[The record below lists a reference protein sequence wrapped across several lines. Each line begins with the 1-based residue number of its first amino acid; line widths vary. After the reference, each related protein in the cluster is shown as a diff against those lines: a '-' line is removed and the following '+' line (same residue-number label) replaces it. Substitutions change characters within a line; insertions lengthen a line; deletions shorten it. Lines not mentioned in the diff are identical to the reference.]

1 MTHHGFA
8 FVLIAALAA
17 PSMTLAQEATD
28 PPAEDGTVA
37 VPEAADTM
45 GKVDC
50 DSDFSALDVDGDGY
64 ISQTES
70 ARDTARATI
79 DGVTPAT
86 EGLSRDQFLAICGSE
101 TWSQTTPEAG
111 APFEGA
117 NSFTEEQARD
127 RAVAWNVTDVSA
139 LVKDDQGIW
148 RGTGKVGAEAVAIA
162 IDYKGNV
169 VTTPAVQ

>member
-1 MTHHGFA
+1 MKHHGFA

-17 PSMTLAQEATD
+17 PSMMLAQDAAD
-28 PPAEDGTVA
+28 PPAGGGTGA
-37 VPEAADTM
+37 APETADSFNQ
-45 GKVDC
+45 VDC
-50 DSDFSALDVDGDGY
+50 EGDFGALDVNGDGY

-79 DGVTPAT
+79 DGVTIAN
-86 EGLSRDQFLAICGSE
+86 EGLSRDQFLVICGSPAW
-101 TWSQTTPEAG
+101 TQTTPEAG

-139 LVKDDQGIW
+139 LTKDEQGIW
-148 RGTGKVGAEAVAIA
+148 RGTGKVGAEAVAVA

-169 VTTPAVQ
+169 VTTPASE